1 MVLRAQGKTF
11 FFDDFP
17 YDASCRA
24 DLYFPKT
31 THAMNPKETTMFVK
45 VTREDIIEGLQ
56 KSANIIPAKTG
67 AAFLRTIWLHAE
79 NGSLRI
85 MSTDSSLEFVGKYR
99 AEVVESGLVGVQGRS
114 FFDLVRKLP
123 KGEIQFKLDTASQN
137 LLVNQGA
144 RRYKLPTS
152 ERSWFQ
158 DFAAFPRDGHVMW
171 SGDFL
176 NELIDRVFFC
186 ISDEDTMEAM
196 ACMYFKPVDER
207 VEVCGLNGHQFS
219 MASFL
224 NDDIKAIL
232 PAEGILIQKKYVLE
246 LKKWLTADE
255 IELAISQKRLFFR
268 TQDQSET
275 FSLPLSYFQ
284 YPDYKNFVGKLS
296 VDGVSELVVEKMALA
311 ESLDRIAIFN
321 TDNNRCTY
329 FLFDDPA
336 QLMLQSQGQE
346 TGAAAESLEATFTG
360 DLKKIA
366 FPTKDLLDI
375 LGHYHS
381 SKVRFTLTGS
391 EGPCGVTGEDD
402 NDYLVII
409 MPMKIVEE
417 TYYSEETSV

>member
-1 MVLRAQGKTF
+1 
-11 FFDDFP
+11 
-17 YDASCRA
+17 
-24 DLYFPKT
+24 
-31 THAMNPKETTMFVK
+31 MFVK
-45 VTREDIIEGLQ
+45 VMREDIIEGLQ
-56 KSANIIPAKTG
+56 KSAGIIPTKTG
-67 AAFLRTIWLHAE
+67 AAFLRTIWLSAE

-85 MSTDSSLEFVGKYR
+85 MSTDSSLEFVGQYR

-123 KGEIQFKLDTASQN
+123 KGEIQLKLDPASQN
-137 LLVNQGA
+137 LLVNQGS

-152 ERSWFQ
+152 EKSWFQ
-158 DFAAFPRDGHVMW
+158 PFAGFPQDGQVMW

-176 NELIDRVFFC
+176 HELIERVFFC

-196 ACMYFKPVDER
+196 ACMYFKPVDEKI
-207 VEVCGLNGHQFS
+207 EVCGLNGHQFA
-219 MASFL
+219 MAAFI

-232 PAEGILIQKKYVLE
+232 PPEGILIQKKYVLE

-268 TQDQSET
+268 TQDQRET
-275 FSLPLSYFQ
+275 FSLPLSYYQ
-284 YPDYKNFVGKLS
+284 YPDYKSFVGKLS
-296 VDGVSELVVEKMALA
+296 TPDISDLTAEKLALS
-311 ESLDRIAIFN
+311 ESLDRISIFN

-336 QLMLQSQGQE
+336 QLVLQSQGQE
-346 TGAAAESLEATFTG
+346 TGAATETIDSQFTG

-366 FPTKDLLDI
+366 FPTRDLMEI
-375 LGHYHS
+375 LGHFHS
-381 SKVRFTLTGS
+381 SKIRFTLTGA

-402 NDYLVII
+402 TEYLVII

-417 TYYSEETSV
+417 TFYSEEASA